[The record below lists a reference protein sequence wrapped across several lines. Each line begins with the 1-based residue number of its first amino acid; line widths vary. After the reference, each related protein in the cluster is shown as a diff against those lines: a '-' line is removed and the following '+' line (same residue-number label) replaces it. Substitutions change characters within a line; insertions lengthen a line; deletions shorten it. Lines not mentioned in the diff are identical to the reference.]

1 MMRALRWMV
10 CLAAAVPAFAA
21 QPVTQGL
28 REQLRIQSELL
39 RLDLEE
45 LEEQR
50 AKLQEAWVRVER
62 SAADL
67 TAAQQQGES
76 LESLKLRD
84 EDLRQAESELMM
96 HLANLQRIR
105 RDVLVKQALLDATAD
120 EIDRLEQQVGP
131 EDDPLSGT
139 WRVVMEPGGQEGL
152 MFLQLDGTLVQ
163 GTYRLSGDWSG
174 SLRGTLVSG
183 KVRLERIDS
192 QVGYAATLYGK
203 LASRGGEARLEGT
216 WEATQLSA
224 GLPSSGSW
232 IAERVEELPED

>member
-1 MMRALRWMV
+1 MTRALRLMLV
-10 CLAAAVPAFAA
+10 LVATTPLFAA

-28 REQLRIQSELL
+28 REQLRIQGELL

-45 LEEQR
+45 LEAQR
-50 AKLQEAWVRVER
+50 AKMQEAWIRVER
-62 SAADL
+62 GAADL
-67 TAAQQQGES
+67 AAAQEDGES

-84 EDLRQAESELMM
+84 EDLRQAEAELMM
-96 HLANLQRIR
+96 HLTAIQRIR
-105 RDVLVKQALLDATAD
+105 RDVLVTQALLNATSD
-120 EIDRLEQQVGP
+120 EIARLEQEVGP
-131 EDDPLSGT
+131 EEDPLSGT
-139 WRVVMEPGGQEGL
+139 WRVVLEPGGQEGL

-203 LASRGGEARLEGT
+203 LATRGNESRLEGT
-216 WEATQLSA
+216 WEATQLSS
-224 GLPSSGSW
+224 GLPSGGSW
-232 IAERVEELPED
+232 IAERIRELPEE

>member
-1 MMRALRWMV
+1 MTRALRFLLV
-10 CLAAAVPAFAA
+10 LAIAAPVFAA

-28 REQLRIQSELL
+28 REQLRIQGELL

-45 LEEQR
+45 LEVQR
-50 AKLQEAWVRVER
+50 AKMQEAWIRVER

-67 TAAQQQGES
+67 VAAQEQGES

-84 EDLRQAESELMM
+84 EDLRQAEAELIM
-96 HLANLQRIR
+96 HLTNVQRIR
-105 RDVLVKQALLDATAD
+105 RDVLVTQALLDTTKE
-120 EIDRLEQQVGP
+120 EIARLEQEVGP
-131 EDDPLSGT
+131 EEDPLSGT

-152 MFLQLDGTLVQ
+152 MYLQLDGTLVQ
-163 GTYRLSGDWSG
+163 GTYRLSGEWSG

-203 LASRGGEARLEGT
+203 LATRAGEPRLEGT
-216 WEATQLSA
+216 WEATQLSS
-224 GLPSSGSW
+224 GLPSGGSW
-232 IAERVEELPED
+232 IAERIEEIPEE

>member
-1 MMRALRWMV
+1 V
-10 CLAAAVPAFAA
+10 
-21 QPVTQGL
+21 
-28 REQLRIQSELL
+28 RIQSELL

-45 LEEQR
+45 LEVQR

-67 TAAQQQGES
+67 VAAQQQGES
-76 LESLKLRD
+76 LDSLKLRD
-84 EDLRQAESELMM
+84 EDLRQAESELVM
-96 HLANLQRIR
+96 HLNDVQRIR
-105 RDVLVKQALLDATAD
+105 RAVLATQAVLDTTNA
-120 EIDRLEQQVGP
+120 EIARLEQEVGP
-131 EDDPLSGT
+131 EEDPLSGT

-163 GTYRLSGDWSG
+163 GTYRLSGNWSG

-203 LASRGGEARLEGT
+203 LAARGGESRLEGT
-216 WEATQLSA
+216 WEATQLSS
-224 GLPSSGSW
+224 GLPSGGSW
-232 IAERVEELPED
+232 IAERIEGSSEE